1 MTVLYYTA
9 AYLAAHKIIDDLDA
23 FTETSTRVTDLLAFA
38 VLGMFLGLLAQ
49 VAV

>member
-1 MTVLYYTA
+1 MTALFYTA
-9 AYLAAHKIIDDLDA
+9 AYLAAHKIIVDLDA
-23 FTETSTRVTDLLAFA
+23 FTEQSSRTTDLLAFA

>member
-1 MTVLYYTA
+1 MTVLFYTA
-9 AYLAAHKIIDDLDA
+9 AYLAAHKIIDDLQA
-23 FTETSTRVTDLLAFA
+23 FTDNSSRTTDLLAFA